1 VSPVLR
7 NNFVLRLGAPLVG
20 LFALVG
26 LAFATSA
33 NASPSD
39 YGFDTVSA
47 SRTTSQAGEHPDLT
61 ISFKLKTD
69 PSTPT
74 DEFGRRQP
82 YAQTRDISFELP
94 PGLIGNLN
102 AVPTCTTEQLAS
114 FAVGGPGCPQ
124 DTQVGVTVLDPY
136 LTARV
141 TEPIYNIE
149 APGEGDTVARLG
161 FLVLTVP
168 NYINI
173 RLRSDSDYGLTASLE
188 GLPAPERLVSAS
200 STIWGVPAASSHDTQ
215 RLTAKE
221 AFDRKS
227 ESPSRTSGLE
237 PKPFLTNPTSCGDPE
252 EVRFASDS
260 YQLPGQFAT
269 ASALMTETSGC
280 GLLGFQPT
288 FTALPTSR
296 RAAAP
301 TGLHV
306 DLTVRQN
313 EAVEGHAESQLRD
326 ARVSLPEGMTIAPG
340 AADGLE
346 ACSIDQVG
354 YRQSP
359 PEAAHCP
366 PASKIGTAEF
376 DVPALSRT
384 LDGAVYQRTPEPGH
398 LFRIWLVTDELGV
411 HAKIPGEIEA
421 DPATGRVTSV
431 FLDNPQVPLREL
443 KLDFKGGSRGVLAT
457 PSRCGVY
464 QTGFEFAPWSGRA
477 PATGSTPMTIDEAC
491 DTGGFAPTLS
501 AGTVNP
507 AAGGFSSFL
516 LNLTAEPGE
525 QNLSRLDVRLPS
537 GLLAKLA
544 GVPLCADAQ
553 AATGHCPAASQI
565 GTSAVA
571 TGPGSSPLWIP
582 QPGKAPTAVYLAG
595 PYKGGPYS
603 LVVDTPAQAGP
614 FDLGDVVVRAAI
626 DLDPETTQVSVKS
639 DPLPQILEGVPITY
653 RTVHVE
659 VNRPNFALNPTSCR
673 QMAVDAT
680 VTSSLGAV
688 RALADRFQVGG
699 CASLGFKPRLQT
711 RLFGKTNR
719 GAHPRLRAVLTTRSR
734 DANIARAAVTMPHSE
749 FLDQAHIRTV
759 CTRVQFAAD
768 ECPAGSIYGQA
779 KAISPLLDRPL
790 EGPVYLRS
798 SNHELPDL
806 VATLN
811 GQIDVDL
818 AGKVDSGP
826 NKGIRTTFE
835 VVPDAPVSKFILEM
849 KGGKQGLLVNSENL
863 CSKQAKTQAV
873 VRFTAQNDK
882 IESFRP
888 EVANECGKKSKG
900 KSHK

>member
-1 VSPVLR
+1 VSRARHNHLAAGI
-7 NNFVLRLGAPLVG
+7 GATLFG
-20 LFALVG
+20 LFALVW

-33 NASPSD
+33 KADPSD
-39 YGFDTVSA
+39 YGFASVSA
-47 SRTTSQAGEHPDLT
+47 SRTTSQAGDHPDMTLF
-61 ISFKLKTD
+61 FKLKTD
-69 PSTPT
+69 PSSPT
-74 DEFGRRQP
+74 DEFGRKQP
-82 YAQTRDISFELP
+82 YAQTRDLSFELP
-94 PGLIGNLN
+94 PGLTGNLN

-124 DTQVGVTVLDPY
+124 DTQVGVTVIDPY
-136 LTARV
+136 LTARL
-141 TEPIYNIE
+141 TEPIYNME

-215 RLTAKE
+215 RLTPKE

-227 ESPSRTSGLE
+227 ESPPRASGLE
-237 PKPFLTNPTSCGDPE
+237 PRPFLTNPTSCGDPQ

-260 YQLPGQFAT
+260 YQLPDQFAT

-280 GLLGFQPT
+280 GLLDFKPT

-306 DLTVRQN
+306 DLTVPQN
-313 EAVEGHAESQLRD
+313 EAPDGLAASQLRD
-326 ARVSLPEGMTIAPG
+326 ARVFLPEGMTIAPG
-340 AADGLE
+340 AANGLE
-346 ACSIDQVG
+346 ACSADQVG
-354 YRQSP
+354 YRHSP

-366 PASKIGTAEF
+366 QASKIGTAEF

-384 LDGAVYQRTPEPGH
+384 IDGAVYQRTPESGH

-411 HAKIPGEIEA
+411 HAKIPGEVEA
-421 DPATGRVTSV
+421 DPVTGRVTSV

-443 KLDFKGGSRGVLAT
+443 KLHFKGGPRGVLAT
-457 PSRCGVY
+457 PSGCGAY
-464 QTGFEFAPWSGRA
+464 RTEFEFGPWSGA
-477 PATGSTPMTIDEAC
+477 PPVIGSTPMTIDEGC
-491 DTGGFAPTLS
+491 DTGGFAPRLS
-501 AGTVNP
+501 AGTANP
-507 AAGGFSSFL
+507 AAGAFSSFL
-516 LNLTAEPGE
+516 LNLTAESGE
-525 QNLSRLDVRLPS
+525 QNLAGLEVTMPP

-544 GVPLCADAQ
+544 GVPLCPDAQ
-553 AATGHCPAASQI
+553 AATGDCPAVSQI
-565 GTSAVA
+565 GTTAVA

-603 LVVDTPAQAGP
+603 LVVNTPAQAGP

-626 DLDPETTQVSVKS
+626 HVDSETTQVSVKS
-639 DPLPQILEGVPITY
+639 DPLPQILEGVPISY

-659 VNRPNFALNPTSCR
+659 ANRPTFTLNPTSCR
-673 QMAVDAT
+673 QMAVDART
-680 VTSSLGAV
+680 TSNLGAV

-699 CASLGFKPRLQT
+699 CASLGFEPKLQM

-719 GAHPRLRAVLTTRSR
+719 GAHPRLRAVLTTRSGN
-734 DANIARAAVTMPHSE
+734 ANIARAAVTLPRSE
-749 FLDQAHIRTV
+749 FLDQGHIRTV

-779 KAISPLLDRPL
+779 RAISPLLDQPL
-790 EGPVYLRS
+790 KGPVYLRS
-798 SNHELPDL
+798 SSNTLPDL
-806 VATLN
+806 VVALH
-811 GQIDVDL
+811 GQVDVDL
-818 AGKVDSGP
+818 AGRIDSV
-826 NKGIRTTFE
+826 KGGLRSTFAF
-835 VVPDAPVSKFILEM
+835 VPDAPVSKFILTM
-849 KGGKQGLLVNSENL
+849 QGGRKGLIVNSTNL
-863 CSKQAKTQAV
+863 CDSANRATVKFTGQNAKRHDSQPALRV
-873 VRFTAQNDK
+873 GGCAGK
-882 IESFRP
+882 P
-888 EVANECGKKSKG
+888 EARRNK
-900 KSHK
+900 HP